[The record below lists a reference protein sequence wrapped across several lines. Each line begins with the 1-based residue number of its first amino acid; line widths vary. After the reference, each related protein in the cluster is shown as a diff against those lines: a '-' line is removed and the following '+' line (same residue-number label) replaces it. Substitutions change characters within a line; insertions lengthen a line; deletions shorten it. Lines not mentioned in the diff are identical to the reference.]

1 MGSNTFQR
9 RDLSKRLA
17 LIFTGL
23 SSVISFLLMYVH
35 VISRCKSRGLVR
47 NVLNA
52 SGEREHMYRRAR
64 HARRIRAKYVCYSR
78 VTWSDCM
85 PLETL
90 GARASNASKYSNQI
104 RQDSTLSL
112 PSQAFPSESPVDV
125 LQLHK
130 FLYHISLSLCH

>member
-1 MGSNTFQR
+1 MENNTFQR

-17 LIFTGL
+17 ALIFTGL
-23 SSVISFLLMYVH
+23 SSVTSFETLLPMYVH
-35 VISRCKSRGLVR
+35 VVSRCKSRGLVR

-90 GARASNASKYSNQI
+90 GARAPNASKYSNQI

-112 PSQAFPSESPVDV
+112 SSQAFPS
-125 LQLHK
+125 
-130 FLYHISLSLCH
+130 FRISSRCFATS